1 MFHISKFFCAHAW
14 LLQRNKLQEEFCL
27 FEENCTAKETHNS
40 EDSIE
45 RSAKMKSTRLLEWPD
60 YLVLAAFLVISLG
73 IGVYHALTGGRQ
85 RTIEEF
91 IMANRRLAVIPTAL
105 SFFASFQSA
114 ITILGMTP
122 EMYMYGIQYLLW
134 VPIGYVIALLLTERL
149 VVPWI
154 YPLQLVSINDVSN
167 STI

>member
-1 MFHISKFFCAHAW
+1 
-14 LLQRNKLQEEFCL
+14 
-27 FEENCTAKETHNS
+27 
-40 EDSIE
+40 
-45 RSAKMKSTRLLEWPD
+45 MKSTRLLEWPD

>member
-1 MFHISKFFCAHAW
+1 M
-14 LLQRNKLQEEFCL
+14 
-27 FEENCTAKETHNS
+27 
-40 EDSIE
+40 
-45 RSAKMKSTRLLEWPD
+45 
-60 YLVLAAFLVISLG
+60 VLATFLLISVG
-73 IGVYHALTGGRQ
+73 IGVYHALIGGRQ

-122 EMYMYGIQYLLW
+122 EMYMYGIQTLVWGPVAYT
-134 VPIGYVIALLLTERL
+134 IALLLTERL

-167 STI
+167 SAIRAENKHYFVTRAHPTSDPLAFALECIG